1 MVEKHV
7 YDFFLFNNRPGNVV
21 KKLELSIPCHH
32 SNPLLSR
39 IGVLTNKN
47 TLLSVVISNCSAD
60 NTYIKMS
67 EINLVSSSNV
77 SKSVSKGE
85 EHAGKET
92 LDFSGRGLKLD
103 TEADGN

>member
-1 MVEKHV
+1 
-7 YDFFLFNNRPGNVV
+7 
-21 KKLELSIPCHH
+21 
-32 SNPLLSR
+32 
-39 IGVLTNKN
+39 
-47 TLLSVVISNCSAD
+47 
-60 NTYIKMS
+60 MS